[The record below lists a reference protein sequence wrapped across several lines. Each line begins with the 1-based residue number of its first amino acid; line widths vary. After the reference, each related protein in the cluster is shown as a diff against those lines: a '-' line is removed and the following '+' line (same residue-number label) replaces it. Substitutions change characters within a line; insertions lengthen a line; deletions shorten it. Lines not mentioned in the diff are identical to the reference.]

1 MLACYIHV
9 GEHMVYR
16 TSVHAAR
23 IEQEKFGQRPLGY
36 PPSSSP
42 LYNVH
47 YTFDFAQQLTIPH
60 HSRQEGP
67 LYFTSPRKVQLFGVC
82 IEGCREQYNYLV
94 DEDQTIGK
102 DGTSTHGPN
111 TVITLLHHALQ
122 SYGFGEMSCK
132 MHCDNC
138 AGDMLNIFLNNLL

>member
-36 PPSSSP
+36 PPSSFP

-67 LYFTSPRKVQLFGVC
+67 LYFTSPVKFSCLEFASRAVGNNTIILLTRTRRLARMVLQPMVQTQSLPYYTMLCRATGLGKCLVKC
-82 IEGCREQYNYLV
+82 IV
-94 DEDQTIGK
+94 TIVQ
-102 DGTSTHGPN
+102 
-111 TVITLLHHALQ
+111 VI
-122 SYGFGEMSCK
+122 C
-132 MHCDNC
+132 
-138 AGDMLNIFLNNLL
+138 

>member
-1 MLACYIHV
+1 
-9 GEHMVYR
+9 MVYR

-23 IEQEKFGQRPLGY
+23 IEQEEFGQRPLGY

-82 IEGCREQYNYLV
+82 IEGCRDSTIILLTRTRRLARMVLQPMVQTQSLPYYTMLCRATGLGKCLV
-94 DEDQTIGK
+94 KCIVTIVQ
-102 DGTSTHGPN
+102 
-111 TVITLLHHALQ
+111 VI
-122 SYGFGEMSCK
+122 C
-132 MHCDNC
+132 
-138 AGDMLNIFLNNLL
+138 

>member
-1 MLACYIHV
+1 
-9 GEHMVYR
+9 MVYR

-23 IEQEKFGQRPLGY
+23 IEQEEFGERPLGY

-67 LYFTSPRKVQLFGVC
+67 LYFTSASRAVGNSTIILLTRTRRLARMVLQPMVQTQSLPYYTMLCRATGLGKCLVKC
-82 IEGCREQYNYLV
+82 IV
-94 DEDQTIGK
+94 TIVQ
-102 DGTSTHGPN
+102 
-111 TVITLLHHALQ
+111 VI
-122 SYGFGEMSCK
+122 C
-132 MHCDNC
+132 
-138 AGDMLNIFLNNLL
+138 

>member
-1 MLACYIHV
+1 
-9 GEHMVYR
+9 MVYR

-23 IEQEKFGQRPLGY
+23 IEQEEFGQRPLGY

-94 DEDQTIGK
+94 DED
-102 DGTSTHGPN
+102 
-111 TVITLLHHALQ
+111 
-122 SYGFGEMSCK
+122 
-132 MHCDNC
+132 
-138 AGDMLNIFLNNLL
+138 

>member
-1 MLACYIHV
+1 
-9 GEHMVYR
+9 MVYR

-60 HSRQEGP
+60 HS
-67 LYFTSPRKVQLFGVC
+67 
-82 IEGCREQYNYLV
+82 
-94 DEDQTIGK
+94 
-102 DGTSTHGPN
+102 
-111 TVITLLHHALQ
+111 
-122 SYGFGEMSCK
+122 
-132 MHCDNC
+132 
-138 AGDMLNIFLNNLL
+138 